1 MEPKG
6 GLRPQKVVL
15 QRYKFP
21 LPTITIN
28 IINLI
33 AMERGGIVC
42 QTKKEQKK
50 AALPK
55 KFN

>member
-42 QTKKEQKK
+42 PTKKEQKK